1 MVEINILW
9 HAMQL
14 PVINV
19 NPLRA
24 SKWNFPLSALS
35 RFDEEIAVGVESM
48 KEIRENFLQRW
59 TISSLCIFYS
69 TIFFYRSMDVRNF
82 INGLILAIERYY
94 RENRDSRNWSLNGK
108 WDEVFA
114 VWYLLPTVQK
124 ASSAKCGY
132 RFCTIWS
139 KRKVGYNHFNYLSLI
154 ILRVIVEIWKMQS
167 RSIFW
172 IKKIHLLYR

>member
-1 MVEINILW
+1 MRQNEIFLCPRYRVSTKKS
-9 HAMQL
+9 
-14 PVINV
+14 PVGIEN
-19 NPLRA
+19 
-24 SKWNFPLSALS
+24 
-35 RFDEEIAVGVESM
+35 M

-114 VWYLLPTVQK
+114 VWYLLLAVQK

-154 ILRVIVEIWKMQS
+154 ILRVIVEIWKIQS